1 MTLHFNDTGK
11 VTLKWSI
18 KKRVATRKAIAMRPG
33 VSYRTYFELR
43 HALTKV

>member
-18 KKRVATRKAIAMRPG
+18 KKRVATRKAIAML
-33 VSYRTYFELR
+33 SYRTYFELR